1 MPSRQALHMR
11 RRKALGLCVT
21 CGNVRDG
28 KSTSECIAC
37 QEKRYE
43 RYQETYRK
51 RRKGTRPYKP
61 RKISRSYGPQIPQN
75 SLSGAQRKALGLCI
89 RCGSKRGKSKNH
101 CDSCLERHAAKIR
114 EQKGYKAWVAGNK
127 GRPPLARL
135 TSSASAESFAKSPEP
150 TEWAV

>member
-28 KSTSECIAC
+28 KSSCECLAC
-37 QEKRYE
+37 QEKRRE
-43 RYQETYRK
+43 RYHRK
-51 RRKGTRPYKP
+51 KRKGTRPYEP
-61 RKISRSYGPQIPQN
+61 RGIGRSYGPQIPQN
-75 SLSGAQRKALGLCI
+75 SLSIAQRKALGLCI

-101 CDSCLERHAAKIR
+101 CDSCLERHAEKTR
-114 EQKGYKAWVAGNK
+114 QQKGYKAWVPGNK

-135 TSSASAESFAKSPEP
+135 TPIASVESSAMSPQP